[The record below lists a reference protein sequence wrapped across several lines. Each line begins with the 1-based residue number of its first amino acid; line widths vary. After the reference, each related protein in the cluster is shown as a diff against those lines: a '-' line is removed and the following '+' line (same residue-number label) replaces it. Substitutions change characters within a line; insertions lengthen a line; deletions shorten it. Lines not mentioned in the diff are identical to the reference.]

1 MFGLFGGSCAG
12 AYTLGLFTRRANWQG
27 VAIGIVLA
35 SIITLVVWIFGLV
48 HPYLYLA
55 LAIAASIVIGYVASF
70 LFPPPSHSLEG
81 LTIFTPRRGK
91 AQSEETPLST
101 PAS

>member
-1 MFGLFGGSCAG
+1 LFGLFGGSCAG
-12 AYTLGLFTRRANWQG
+12 AYTLGLFTKRANWQG

-35 SIITLVVWIFGLV
+35 SIVTLVVWIFGLI

-55 LAIAASIVIGYVASF
+55 LAIASSIVIGYVASL
-70 LFPPPSHSLEG
+70 LFPPPAHSLDG
-81 LTIFTPRRGK
+81 LTVFSRRTGTTP
-91 AQSEETPLST
+91 EESALST